1 MTRSPLRLLAG
12 LALAGVVLAG
22 LGTGLG
28 STGWQWPFGAGPG
41 GVADPT
47 MQAILWDLRLPRGL
61 GAWLVGALLGL
72 SGAIAQGLFR
82 NPLADP
88 FLLGSSGGAALGV
101 ALVLAVGLGGAT
113 MASSSLE
120 AWGLTAAAF
129 IGSLGAVLFTLAL
142 ARGAGHTGRLL
153 LAGIVTSFVLGA
165 LTQTVM
171 LVAADILR
179 AMQAFMLGNTALLG
193 WRACAVLAPVLVLC
207 LVPAWLLARVLDALT
222 LGEDTAR
229 SLGLPLARARAV
241 LVAVMALA
249 TAAAV
254 AQAGLIVFVGLVAP
268 HLVRQRM
275 GGRHQHVLLASALAG
290 GVLLQASDL
299 VARLLL
305 PPQEVPV
312 GVLTAVL
319 GGGYLFWLMHRR
331 AA

>member
-1 MTRSPLRLLAG
+1 MTSSPYRLLIGLG
-12 LALAGVVLAG
+12 LAAALLAA

-28 STGWQWPFGAGPG
+28 STGWQWPFAAAQGAVP
-41 GVADPT
+41 DPT
-47 MQAILWDLRLPRGL
+47 LQAIVWDLRLPRSL

-72 SGAIAQGLFR
+72 AGAIAQGLFR

-101 ALVLAVGLGGAT
+101 ALVLAFGLGGAT
-113 MASSSLE
+113 LASTPLE

-129 IGSLGAVLFTLAL
+129 VGSLAAVLFTLTL

-193 WRACAVLAPVLVLC
+193 WRACAVLAPLLVLC
-207 LVPAWLLARVLDALT
+207 LLPAWLLARVLDALT

-268 HLVRQRM
+268 HLVRQRV
-275 GGRHQHVLLASALAG
+275 GGRHRHVLLASALAG

-299 VARLLL
+299 VARLLV
-305 PPQEVPV
+305 PPQELPV

-331 AA
+331 SA